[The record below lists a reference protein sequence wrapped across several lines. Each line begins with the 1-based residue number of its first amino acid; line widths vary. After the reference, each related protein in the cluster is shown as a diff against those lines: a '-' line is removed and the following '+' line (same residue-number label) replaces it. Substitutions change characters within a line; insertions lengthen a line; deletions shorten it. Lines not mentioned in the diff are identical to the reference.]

1 MLNAT
6 LAGRRFL
13 LCLVFAVTAASSLA
27 VGDYEARVA
36 FAQNLTVLRKAFAT
50 RKQTLQL
57 LGEPFRKEYRQYGDP
72 SKEGVRELWLYARK
86 PNATFP
92 TLGTVMFSSEGR
104 VCKVFGD
111 RKPSDNLCDV
121 TGDVDGWME
130 LIASTPGLYQKT
142 FQSKKVVDICA
153 KLIRLPFKDAMSLL
167 SEYARVKPKLEP
179 QANGAEIVTTQRW
192 DGNDG
197 QIGILLL
204 TLFAGDREMGRDV
217 FPHVASIKSQTDP
230 KDKTY
235 LGEVVVWSGW
245 PIVTP
250 TGHFPTS
257 GWSYEESL
265 MSVALK
271 RKRFTYC
278 PPPGMTPT
286 VTDFRLF
293 CLQVVAKLERTEPE
307 LEVKRIY
314 ASQLGIYLSESG
326 AELAPKK

>member
-1 MLNAT
+1 MFNAT
-6 LAGRRFL
+6 LVGRKS
-13 LCLVFAVTAASSLA
+13 LCCFVFALTSVTSFA
-27 VGDYEARVA
+27 VGDYETRVA
-36 FAQNLTVLRKAFAT
+36 FAQNLTVLKKAFAT

-72 SKEGVRELWLYARK
+72 SKEEVRELWLYARK

-92 TLGTVMFSSEGR
+92 TLGTVMFGSDGR
-104 VCKVFGD
+104 VFKVFGD
-111 RKPSDNLCDV
+111 RKPSGNLCDV
-121 TGDVDGWME
+121 TGDVDAWME

-179 QANGAEIVTTQRW
+179 QGDGSEIVTSQRW

-250 TGHFPTS
+250 TGHVPTS

-286 VTDFRLF
+286 ETDFRLF
-293 CLQVVAKLERTEPE
+293 CLQVVAKLPPNSPE
-307 LEVKRIY
+307 SEFKQIF
-314 ASQLGIYLSESG
+314 ASQLGI
-326 AELAPKK
+326 KQ